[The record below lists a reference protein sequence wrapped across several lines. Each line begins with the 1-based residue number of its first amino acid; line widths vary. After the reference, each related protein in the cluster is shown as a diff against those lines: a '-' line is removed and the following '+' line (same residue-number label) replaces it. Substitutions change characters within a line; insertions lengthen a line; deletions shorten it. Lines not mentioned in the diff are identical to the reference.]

1 MIKTYCI
8 NGTWCRYYIAG
19 DVYVS
24 KDGTVAGKPAYKG
37 KGCKPLSIIED
48 GGKKY
53 IQVTK
58 KKWVLLDLAVI
69 KCFGPP
75 MPVDSKRYMIN
86 HKDGNL
92 LNCDVNNL
100 EWAIHHY
107 EHTAEDSIVLNCCGN
122 RITAFK
128 DGHIEMDGKTMMVHD
143 SLYDPDIELEVCIDP
158 HIAVSR
164 PRSIYHEHINIDKIM
179 EVAGYIQGDD
189 MILSCPQILHID
201 NDWKNFSSDNLMW
214 VEYDDERF
222 KSYQLKKKED
232 KHKRNVE
239 LNPGQVLHPGM

>member
-58 KKWVLLDLAVI
+58 KKWVPLDLAVI
-69 KCFGPP
+69 KCFGKPKP
-75 MPVDSKRYMIN
+75 LDSKRYMIN

-164 PRSIYHEHINIDKIM
+164 PRSIYHERVDIDKIM
-179 EVAGYIQGDD
+179 NVAGYIQGDD
-189 MILSCPQILHID
+189 MIYDHPVILHKD
-201 NDWKNFSSDNLMW
+201 YDWKNFASDNLEW
-214 VEYDDERF
+214 VDNLNEEYN
-222 KSYQLKKKED
+222 KYLIQKKED
-232 KHKRNVE
+232 KHQRNVE
-239 LNPGQVLHPGM
+239 LNPGKKLYPGM

>member
-1 MIKTYCI
+1 MIKTAEI
-8 NGTWCRYYIAG
+8 NGTLCRYYFAG
-19 DVYVS
+19 KVYVS
-24 KDGTVAGKPAYKG
+24 KDGTVAGVPNNRWGGYRQLNIIDDRGRKFIKVN
-37 KGCKPLSIIED
+37 KNKSIR
-48 GGKKY
+48 
-53 IQVTK
+53 
-58 KKWVLLDLAVI
+58 LDLAVMR
-69 KCFGPP
+69 CFGSP
-75 MPVDSKRYMIN
+75 MPVDGKRYMIN
-86 HKDGNL
+86 HKDGDG

-164 PRSIYHEHINIDKIM
+164 PRSIYHERVDIDKIM
-179 EVAGYIQGDD
+179 NVAGYIQGDD

-239 LNPGQVLHPGM
+239 LNPGKELYHGM

>member
-1 MIKTYCI
+1 MIKTAEI
-8 NGTWCRYYIAG
+8 NGTLCRYYFAG
-19 DVYVS
+19 KVYVS
-24 KDGTVAGKPAYKG
+24 KDGTVAGVPNNRWGGYRQ
-37 KGCKPLSIIED
+37 LNIIDNE
-48 GGKKY
+48 GRKFIK
-53 IQVTK
+53 VNK
-58 KKWVLLDLAVI
+58 NKSVRLDLAVMR
-69 KCFGPP
+69 CFGPP

-164 PRSIYHEHINIDKIM
+164 PRSIYHERVHIDKIM
-179 EVAGYIQGDD
+179 NVAGYIQGDD
-189 MILSCPQILHID
+189 MIYDHPVILHKD
-201 NDWKNFSSDNLMW
+201 YDWKNFASDNLEW
-214 VEYDDERF
+214 VDSLNEEYN
-222 KSYQLKKKED
+222 KYMIQKKED
-232 KHKRNVE
+232 KHQRNVE
-239 LNPGQVLHPGM
+239 LNPGKKLYPGM